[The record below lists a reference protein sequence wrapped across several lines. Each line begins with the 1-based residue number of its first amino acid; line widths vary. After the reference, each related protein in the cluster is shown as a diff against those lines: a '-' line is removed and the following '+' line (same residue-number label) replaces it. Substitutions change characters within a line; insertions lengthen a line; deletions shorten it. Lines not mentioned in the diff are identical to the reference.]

1 MFVVNRNIDI
11 YVGSL
16 VCIVQTNELFL
27 IHHNDYF
34 FFISFSYR
42 FYYALGLGRIID
54 VIFKKKK
61 NGFS

>member
-16 VCIVQTNELFL
+16 VCKPMSYFSSTTMI
-27 IHHNDYF
+27 IF
-34 FFISFSYR
+34 FFSFSNR

-54 VIFKKKK
+54 VIFLKKQ